1 MLGFLIVFIGL
12 SLLVLVHELGHFWAA
27 KYFKMPVEEFGIGFP
42 PRLFSTIWEGTR
54 YSVNALPLGGFVKLH
69 GELEDAGAGSF
80 INQKPWK
87 RVIVLIAGVC
97 MNFIAGWL
105 IFSAVFW
112 VGVPSVIVINQVTP
126 DSPAA
131 HVGLR
136 QGDIINISD
145 FVNPNLKN
153 VNEFIDFINEHK
165 GKEIVLNVERAG
177 KEFQLNIVPRA
188 NPPVG
193 EGALG
198 VALQGGGIPRAGFFT
213 GLYRG
218 LVMAGVIA
226 WSVVQGLASLFTA
239 PQNIVGPVGIF
250 SIAVSTGKIGFI
262 YVLQLLGVISL
273 NLAVLNLLPI
283 PALDGGRLLF
293 IIIEKLRGKPFRAHT
308 EQHANAI
315 GFMFLIALIIGVTVK
330 DVAGFF

>member
-1 MLGFLIVFIGL
+1 MIGFLIILIGL
-12 SLLVLVHELGHFWAA
+12 SLLIVVHELGHFWAA

-42 PRLFSTIWEGTR
+42 PRLFSKIKGGTR

-87 RVIVLIAGVC
+87 RVIVLLAGVC
-97 MNFIAGWL
+97 MNFAAGWL
-105 IFSAVFW
+105 IFSIVFW
-112 VGVPSVIVINQVTP
+112 AGVPPIIVITQLTP
-126 DSPAA
+126 GSPAA
-131 HVGLR
+131 EAGLQ
-136 QGDIINISD
+136 QGDILRTALDING
-145 FVNPNLKN
+145 
-153 VNEFIDFINEHK
+153 FIHFINEHK

-177 KEFQLNIVPRA
+177 KELQVSIIPRV

-198 VALQGGGIPRAGFFT
+198 VALQGGGVPRAGFFA

-226 WSVVQGLASLFTA
+226 WSVVQGLGSLFSA
-239 PQNIVGPVGIF
+239 PENIVGPVGIF
-250 SIAVSTGKIGFI
+250 SIAVSTGKIGFV

-293 IIIEKLRGKPFRAHT
+293 IIIEKLRGKPFYAHT
-308 EQHANAI
+308 ERHANAI
-315 GFMFLIALIIGVTVK
+315 GFMFLIALIVGITVK
-330 DVAGFF
+330 DIAGLL